1 MPTFSA
7 DDARLAGM
15 HGYEPAKEPL
25 EGRLRTAEQQN
36 KAMGVGAYKSPAGDY
51 PPPAETSVRK
61 SDVVTLREH
70 LERIEAKVDRIIL
83 AMKAQGLG
91 MWGTG

>member
-61 SDVVTLREH
+61 SDVPLGRRQS
-70 LERIEAKVDRIIL
+70 RIARYVAVRYQNARRRSPVHAIV
-83 AMKAQGLG
+83 
-91 MWGTG
+91 